1 MDMGIPH
8 APSAVYTVLVSV
20 ITMTFGLFIAIHIK
34 TIARVDQTESALD
47 NIRDGEEFKAAQK
60 GQDIHEELAK
70 GLTAP
75 ALDAGSL
82 RQNTACVATQEQQV
96 DNLTTSTTRVP
107 PLPRKIK
114 KARLPKLL
122 CIEDLPSDEM
132 QGWVNVVRYRV
143 VTMRTVR

>member
-1 MDMGIPH
+1 MGIPP

-47 NIRDGEEFKAAQK
+47 NIRDGEEFFKAAQK

-70 GLTAP
+70 GLMAAT
-75 ALDAGSL
+75 LNAGSL
-82 RQNTACVATQEQQV
+82 LQNTPCVATQEQQV

>member
-1 MDMGIPH
+1 MGIPH
-8 APSAVYTVLVSV
+8 APSALYTVLVGV
-20 ITMTFGLFIAIHIK
+20 IAMAVGLFIAIHIK
-34 TIARVDQTESALD
+34 KIARVDQKESALD
-47 NIRDGEEFKAAQK
+47 KIRDGGGFKAAQK

-70 GLTAP
+70 GLMEAT
-75 ALDAGSL
+75 LDAGSL
-82 RQNTACVATQEQQV
+82 LQNTPCVVTQEQQV

-107 PLPRKIK
+107 PLARKIE

-122 CIEDLPSDEM
+122 CLEDLPTDEM